1 MIYLY
6 DYTAGCFKRNE
17 KKKHYYDRIP
27 VRHHHSI
34 RVSIQYLLH
43 GENIN
48 STLISTGFY
57 TTEFDIK

>member
-1 MIYLY
+1 MIYQYVILP
-6 DYTAGCFKRNE
+6 GVSKRNE

-43 GENIN
+43 GENVN
-48 STLISTGFY
+48 SALISTGFY